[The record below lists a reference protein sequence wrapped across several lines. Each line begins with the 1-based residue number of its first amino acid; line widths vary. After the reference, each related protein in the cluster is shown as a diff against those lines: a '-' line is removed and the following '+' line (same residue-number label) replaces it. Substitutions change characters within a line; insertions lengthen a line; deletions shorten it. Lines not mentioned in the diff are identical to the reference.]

1 MPVSE
6 HTVRQIR
13 DQQTLRQF
21 LERELR
27 WPLPENP
34 VLDDVTFEWSATD
47 LRLSD
52 NARNR
57 LADGSIKQLR
67 PMADGQAW
75 GIWLDNLQPYWWRH
89 GQLPED

>member
-34 VLDDVTFEWSATD
+34 VLDDVTFEWA
-47 LRLSD
+47 
-52 NARNR
+52 
-57 LADGSIKQLR
+57 
-67 PMADGQAW
+67 
-75 GIWLDNLQPYWWRH
+75 
-89 GQLPED
+89 